1 MFKLRTDNAFGF
13 ESQSV
18 AIKPERPLQVINT
31 DRDERNPRLHV
42 KTLSAA
48 LEAARATLGGALS
61 LAETLPDAL
70 SATVVTVSRRAF
82 MEAVRAAALVSAV
95 MSLLA
100 AVGTVSFLSSTPQKL
115 GPSQS

>member
-18 AIKPERPLQVINT
+18 AIKPERPFQVINT

-42 KTLSAA
+42 ETLLAT

-61 LAETLPDAL
+61 LAKTLPDAL
-70 SATVVTVSRRAF
+70 SSTVVIVSRRAF

-100 AVGTVSFLSSTPQKL
+100 AVGTVRFLRGTPQKL
-115 GPSQS
+115 GAIQS

>member
-1 MFKLRTDNAFGF
+1 M
-13 ESQSV
+13 E
-18 AIKPERPLQVINT
+18 
-31 DRDERNPRLHV
+31 
-42 KTLSAA
+42 TLLAA

-61 LAETLPDAL
+61 LAETLSDAL